1 MKGTGPA
8 RDDEHA
14 VMTPP
19 TSPAPRNADPLPAT
33 SVADAVAPG
42 RAGGTG
48 REVLLGA
55 ARDLMVESGSSDV
68 SLHAIARRAGVTA
81 PLVKYHFGSKEGL
94 LTELVEAD
102 TARSLAQL
110 HDLIHLD
117 VPPTQKLRL
126 HVTGIIRTY
135 ARHPYLNS
143 LLARLV
149 RESGSDASDRIKANF
164 VAPLMNA
171 QRRIIE
177 EGVASGEFRAIDPD
191 VAYFLIVGACQYLF
205 ATRVPFGS
213 MMNGAPGRDSFV
225 RGFAAHAVDFILRA
239 VVAERP
245 PGTDPTATAA

>member
-1 MKGTGPA
+1 MGQSNAASRREGRGESPMSAPA
-8 RDDEHA
+8 GDGAALAR
-14 VMTPP
+14 
-19 TSPAPRNADPLPAT
+19 SN
-33 SVADAVAPG
+33 
-42 RAGGTG
+42 GTG

-55 ARDLMVESGSSDV
+55 ARDLMVEQGSSDV

-94 LTELVEAD
+94 LTALVEAD

-117 VPPTQKLRL
+117 VRATQKLRL

-135 ARHPYLNS
+135 ARHPYLNG

-149 RESGSDASDRIKANF
+149 QDSASHPSERIKVNF
-164 VAPLMNA
+164 VAPLIDA

-177 EGVASGEFRAIDPD
+177 DGIASGEFRQVNPD
-191 VAYFLIVGACQYLF
+191 HAYFLIVGACQYLF

-213 MMNGAPGRDSFV
+213 MMNGAPGQDSFV
-225 RGFAAHAVDFILRA
+225 RSFALNAVDFVLRA
-239 VVAERP
+239 ILADKAPSPRVR
-245 PGTDPTATAA
+245 TR